1 LYPLLNISEN
11 GVLTIDEFEVFLK
24 KDNSANHAE
33 LREAFDLFDVNGNG
47 YISKDELI
55 QAMKNMGE
63 NLGDKEINEMIG
75 KADINKDGQVSF
87 EGEKV
92 SIWLIMRMKNHLL
105 VGLSVDSRK
114 LIDFLTTQSVF

>member
-1 LYPLLNISEN
+1 
-11 GVLTIDEFEVFLK
+11 
-24 KDNSANHAE
+24 
-33 LREAFDLFDVNGNG
+33 
-47 YISKDELI
+47 
-55 QAMKNMGE
+55 MKNMGE
-63 NLGDKEINEMIG
+63 NLSDKEINEMIG